1 MLIKRYPE
9 LVLKDVGRSLR
20 IRFLKCAKRQ
30 MQDANEE
37 TLYASWFR
45 IHPPSLSPRKKTTTK
60 LKLNSN
66 RSAEAPR
73 LDVSPCGMLSEP
85 PAGDISHVSEIAK
98 LHLSNPDITLICYLA
113 LASLACPLVIS
124 YQSPFG
130 WHSPLI
136 SQSVTSAMSPRDI
149 KERHKEDSLACRT
162 TSKKADRQP
171 MPSTVGKQWLQ

>member
-1 MLIKRYPE
+1 MVP
-9 LVLKDVGRSLR
+9 
-20 IRFLKCAKRQ
+20 
-30 MQDANEE
+30 
-37 TLYASWFR
+37 
-45 IHPPSLSPRKKTTTK
+45 HPSPVPLPKKKKTTTK

-85 PAGDISHVSEIAK
+85 LVGDISHAQVCLLISRPCSSQYCNSMDHRVKSVSEIAK